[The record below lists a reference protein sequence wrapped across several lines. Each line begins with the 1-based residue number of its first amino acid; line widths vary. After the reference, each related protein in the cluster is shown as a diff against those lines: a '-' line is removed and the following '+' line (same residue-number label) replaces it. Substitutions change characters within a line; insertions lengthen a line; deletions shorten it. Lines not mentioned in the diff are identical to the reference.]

1 MFNRLFFGLCGTWLV
16 CFGFNG
22 LSEELLGLLDC
33 WRVSCWRVR
42 CLEGELLE
50 VRCEHCLSLFP
61 SCSCKLEDTQVVGI
75 VQSPVQ

>member
-1 MFNRLFFGLCGTWLV
+1 MFNRLFLYSMDCVGLCWFVLDSMD
-16 CFGFNG
+16 CWR
-22 LSEELLGLLDC
+22 SCLDC

-61 SCSCKLEDTQVVGI
+61 SCSCKLEDTQVVAT